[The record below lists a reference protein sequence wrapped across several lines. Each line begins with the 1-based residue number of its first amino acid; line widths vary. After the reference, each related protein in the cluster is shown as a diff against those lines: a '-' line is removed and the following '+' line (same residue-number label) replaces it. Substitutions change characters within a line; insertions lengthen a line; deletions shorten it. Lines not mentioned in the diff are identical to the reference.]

1 LLLEKNE
8 IREEFPIKI
17 ISEADQKPFIDLV
30 DRILAIKNEN
40 PEIDTKDLENEI
52 DQLVY
57 RLYELTDA
65 EIKIV
70 EGSVG

>member
-1 LLLEKNE
+1 MLLEKNE